1 MCKVLRQWLA
11 DSKRLVNNSCYLFQG
26 LDSLVPRFL
35 ERKLG
40 DVQIGME
47 TILHWGERV
56 FECQEWRSLKK
67 NEEGRSRKR
76 QKLALLTVAHL
87 VPNCPLH

>member
-47 TILHWGERV
+47 AASHWGERV
-56 FECQEWRSLKK
+56 FECLEWRSLK

-76 QKLALLTVAHL
+76 QKLALPTVACL
-87 VPNCPLH
+87 VPDCPLH